1 MPLAILQEKLETI
14 NESYYDL
21 ISDFFDF
28 IRYRQQKEQNGLDEA
43 IEEVKNGKTE
53 YFKTFEDFKAAMS
66 KWSMIVR
73 ELEYK
78 DAIVVV
84 KNFDEL

>member
-1 MPLAILQEKLETI
+1 MPLAILQEKLVTI

-53 YFKTFEDFKAAMS
+53 YFKTFEDFKVAIS

-73 ELEYK
+73 EPEYK

>member
-1 MPLAILQEKLETI
+1 MPLAILQEKLVTI

-43 IEEVKNGKTE
+43 IEEVKNGETE
-53 YFKTFEDFKAAMS
+53 HFKTFEDFKVAIS

>member
-1 MPLAILQEKLETI
+1 MPLAILQEKLVTI

-53 YFKTFEDFKAAMS
+53 YFKTFEDFKVAIS
-66 KWSMIVR
+66 K
-73 ELEYK
+73 
-78 DAIVVV
+78 
-84 KNFDEL
+84 